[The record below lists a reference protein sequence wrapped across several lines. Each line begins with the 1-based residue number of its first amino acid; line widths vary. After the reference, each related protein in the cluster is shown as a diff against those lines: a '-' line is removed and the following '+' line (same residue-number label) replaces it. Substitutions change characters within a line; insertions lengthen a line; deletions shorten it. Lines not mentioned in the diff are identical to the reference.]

1 MVECSVP
8 LRIPSFEG
16 TCLGAGKAGMTCPLR
31 RYTDP
36 GQPQSDQIRRRGAR
50 LETAGDVLPVD
61 EHCPAEAI
69 GMCRPHDEDAGAVGG
84 GSARD
89 CVPSSPIAVG
99 GSLGGP
105 VRGRLTLEEEFLQD
119 VPGQRPTARGE
130 GVPSNPSGKGA
141 DDARATKRPI
151 GLLVR
156 CRPGHLSG

>member
-16 TCLGAGKAGMTCPLR
+16 TCLGAGKAGVTCPLR

-36 GQPQSDQIRRRGAR
+36 GQPQGDQIGRRGAR

-61 EHCPAEAI
+61 EHRPAEAV
-69 GMCRPHDEDAGAVGG
+69 GTCRPHDEDAGAVGG

-89 CVPSSPIAVG
+89 RVPASRIVVG

-105 VRGRLTLEEEFLQD
+105 VRGRLTLEEEFLQN
-119 VPGQRPTARGE
+119 VPGRRPAARRE
-130 GVPSNPSGKGA
+130 GVPSDPSGEGA
-141 DDARATKRPI
+141 DDALVTERPI
-151 GLLVR
+151 GLLVK